1 MQGGYL
7 EVSQAE
13 QEATSTDKPISNHP
27 KIISEKGY
35 RCVCLN
41 ARSIVNKKNELN
53 IMVEDIDPHII
64 GITESWANIDITDA
78 ELGLTGYVMFR
89 KDRIGRRGG
98 GVILYV
104 KESIQ
109 AYEIKLEREADCD
122 EAVWCKIV
130 SGNSKLTIGLVYRS
144 PNINE
149 EDNTKIKNAIKE
161 VSKGECIIM
170 GDFNHGHIQWNSLE
184 STGIEDQQFLCLI
197 QDSFLTQHVLEP
209 TRGENVLDIVLS
221 SQQELVDNVK
231 IFEPLGNSDHNQIHF
246 DINVKSESKNK
257 KTYKRNFHKGNYKD
271 MRKYLAQLDWN
282 NMLMDK
288 TAIECWNILKYEI
301 ESIID
306 KFVPFRKQGKRC
318 RKKHLS
324 KEAIRKIMLKQ
335 TMWRVY
341 RRTRKEE
348 DYAKYKEALNAATTE
363 IRQSKRSY
371 EQKLACNIK
380 TDSKSFYAYV
390 RSKQNVQDKVG
401 PLEDSAGNIIS
412 QGFLMAEDLNGY
424 FSSVFTKED
433 ISSLPVADAKFQG
446 AKSDYLGPLVVT
458 PELVARK
465 IKAMKDNK
473 SPGVDGIPPK
483 LLMETVDQISIPLAR
498 VFNLSLKE
506 GVVPFEWKEANII
519 PLFKKGSRNKSENY
533 RPVSLTSVICK
544 LLERLIKD
552 HMVDFLV
559 KHKLLNSSQ
568 HGFLKARSC
577 LTNILCFLEEITKWI
592 DMGSPVDIIYL
603 DFQKA
608 FDKVPHQRL
617 LLKLK
622 AHGIGDS
629 ITDWIEQWLTDRRQR
644 VVVDGEVSNWKSV
657 LSGVPQGSV
666 LGPILFLIY
675 INDLDDSITS
685 NVLKFADDTKLF
697 RKVNTDGDK
706 QHLQNDLD
714 RLVKWSEKWQM
725 LFNFGK
731 CKCLH
736 TGHRNLNVNY
746 KMGATVLGTTVK
758 EKDLGVTISADMKV
772 SEQCGI
778 AASKGNQILGLIRRN
793 ITYKGK
799 KLIIPLYK
807 AIVRP
812 HLEYCIQAW
821 RPYRKKDIDTLER
834 IQRRATKMIPELRD
848 LSYEERLKECGL
860 TTLETRRLRG
870 DQIEVFKI
878 LNGYEN
884 IDRNMF
890 FSLKKDSRT
899 RGHQVKLVK
908 DQCRLDIRK
917 HSFSQRTINEWNKLS
932 TDCVT
937 ASSVNM
943 FKNKVDTYIR
953 RAGYK

>member
-1 MQGGYL
+1 M
-7 EVSQAE
+7 
-13 QEATSTDKPISNHP
+13 N
-27 KIISEKGY
+27 
-35 RCVCLN
+35 
-41 ARSIVNKKNELN
+41 
-53 IMVEDIDPHII
+53 
-64 GITESWANIDITDA
+64 
-78 ELGLTGYVMFR
+78 
-89 KDRIGRRGG
+89 
-98 GVILYV
+98 
-104 KESIQ
+104 
-109 AYEIKLEREADCD
+109 
-122 EAVWCKIV
+122 
-130 SGNSKLTIGLVYRS
+130 
-144 PNINE
+144 
-149 EDNTKIKNAIKE
+149 
-161 VSKGECIIM
+161 
-170 GDFNHGHIQWNSLE
+170 
-184 STGIEDQQFLCLI
+184 
-197 QDSFLTQHVLEP
+197 
-209 TRGENVLDIVLS
+209 
-221 SQQELVDNVK
+221 
-231 IFEPLGNSDHNQIHF
+231 
-246 DINVKSESKNK
+246 
-257 KTYKRNFHKGNYKD
+257 
-271 MRKYLAQLDWN
+271 
-282 NMLMDK
+282 K

-306 KFVPFRKQGKRC
+306 KFVPFQKQGKRC

-324 KEAIRKIMLKQ
+324 KEAIRKIMVKQ

-341 RRTRKEE
+341 RRTIKEE

-380 TDSKSFYAYV
+380 NDSKSFYAYV
-390 RSKQNVQDKVG
+390 RSKKNVQDKVG

-424 FSSVFTKED
+424 FSSMFTKED

-446 AKSDYLGPLVVT
+446 AKSDYLGPLVV
-458 PELVARK
+458 

-483 LLMETVDQISIPLAR
+483 LLMETVEQISIPLAR

-544 LLERLIKD
+544 LLEKLIKD

-577 LTNILCFLEEITKWI
+577 LTNMLCFLEEITKWI
-592 DMGSPVDIIYL
+592 DVGSPVDIIYL

-736 TGHRNLNVNY
+736 TGHGNLNVNY
-746 KMGATVLGTTVK
+746 KMGDTVLGTTVK

-899 RGHQVKLVK
+899 RGHEVKLVK

-917 HSFSQRTINEWNKLS
+917 HSFSQRTINEWNNLS

-943 FKNKVDTYIR
+943 FKNKVDTYLR

>member
-1 MQGGYL
+1 
-7 EVSQAE
+7 
-13 QEATSTDKPISNHP
+13 
-27 KIISEKGY
+27 
-35 RCVCLN
+35 
-41 ARSIVNKKNELN
+41 
-53 IMVEDIDPHII
+53 
-64 GITESWANIDITDA
+64 
-78 ELGLTGYVMFR
+78 
-89 KDRIGRRGG
+89 
-98 GVILYV
+98 
-104 KESIQ
+104 
-109 AYEIKLEREADCD
+109 
-122 EAVWCKIV
+122 
-130 SGNSKLTIGLVYRS
+130 
-144 PNINE
+144 
-149 EDNTKIKNAIKE
+149 
-161 VSKGECIIM
+161 
-170 GDFNHGHIQWNSLE
+170 
-184 STGIEDQQFLCLI
+184 
-197 QDSFLTQHVLEP
+197 
-209 TRGENVLDIVLS
+209 
-221 SQQELVDNVK
+221 
-231 IFEPLGNSDHNQIHF
+231 
-246 DINVKSESKNK
+246 
-257 KTYKRNFHKGNYKD
+257 
-271 MRKYLAQLDWN
+271 
-282 NMLMDK
+282 
-288 TAIECWNILKYEI
+288 
-301 ESIID
+301 
-306 KFVPFRKQGKRC
+306 
-318 RKKHLS
+318 
-324 KEAIRKIMLKQ
+324 MLKQ

-341 RRTRKEE
+341 RRTRKDE

-380 TDSKSFYAYV
+380 NDSKSFYAYV

-424 FSSVFTKED
+424 FSSEFTKED
-433 ISSLPVADAKFQG
+433 ISPLPVADAKFQG

-458 PELVARK
+458 PELVAKK
-465 IKAMKDNK
+465 IK

-483 LLMETVDQISIPLAR
+483 LLMETVEQISIPLAR

-552 HMVDFLV
+552 HMVEFLV

-568 HGFLKARSC
+568 HGLLKARSC
-577 LTNILCFLEEITKWI
+577 LTNMLCFLEEITKWI
-592 DMGSPVDIIYL
+592 DVGSPVDIIYL
-603 DFQKA
+603 DFHKA

-746 KMGATVLGTTVK
+746 KMGDTVLGTTVK
-758 EKDLGVTISADMKV
+758 EKDLRVTVSADMKV
-772 SEQCGI
+772 SEQYGI

-834 IQRRATKMIPELRD
+834 IQRRATKIIPELRD

-899 RGHQVKLVK
+899 RGHEVKLVK

-943 FKNKVDTYIR
+943 FKNKVDTYLR

>member
-1 MQGGYL
+1 M
-7 EVSQAE
+7 
-13 QEATSTDKPISNHP
+13 
-27 KIISEKGY
+27 
-35 RCVCLN
+35 
-41 ARSIVNKKNELN
+41 
-53 IMVEDIDPHII
+53 
-64 GITESWANIDITDA
+64 
-78 ELGLTGYVMFR
+78 
-89 KDRIGRRGG
+89 
-98 GVILYV
+98 
-104 KESIQ
+104 
-109 AYEIKLEREADCD
+109 
-122 EAVWCKIV
+122 
-130 SGNSKLTIGLVYRS
+130 
-144 PNINE
+144 
-149 EDNTKIKNAIKE
+149 
-161 VSKGECIIM
+161 
-170 GDFNHGHIQWNSLE
+170 
-184 STGIEDQQFLCLI
+184 
-197 QDSFLTQHVLEP
+197 
-209 TRGENVLDIVLS
+209 
-221 SQQELVDNVK
+221 DNVK

-257 KTYKRNFHKGNYKD
+257 KTYNRNFHKGNYKD
-271 MRKYLAQLDWN
+271 MRKYLAKLDWN
-282 NMLMDK
+282 NMLMNK

-306 KFVPFRKQGKRC
+306 KFVPFQKQGKRC

-341 RRTRKEE
+341 RRTRKDE
-348 DYAKYKEALNAATTE
+348 DYAKYKEALNATTTE

-380 TDSKSFYAYV
+380 NDSKSFYAYV

-458 PELVARK
+458 PELVAKK

-483 LLMETVDQISIPLAR
+483 LLMETVEQISIPLAR

-577 LTNILCFLEEITKWI
+577 LTNMLCFLEEITKWI
-592 DMGSPVDIIYL
+592 DVGLPVDIIYL

-736 TGHRNLNVNY
+736 TGHGNLDVNY
-746 KMGATVLGTTVK
+746 KMGDTVLGTTVK

-834 IQRRATKMIPELRD
+834 IQRRTTKMIPELRD

-884 IDRNMF
+884 IDRNMYG
-890 FSLKKDSRT
+890 FSIFGRT
-899 RGHQVKLVK
+899 ETSCPSMTV
-908 DQCRLDIRK
+908 
-917 HSFSQRTINEWNKLS
+917 SF
-932 TDCVT
+932 
-937 ASSVNM
+937 
-943 FKNKVDTYIR
+943 
-953 RAGYK
+953 

>member
-1 MQGGYL
+1 
-7 EVSQAE
+7 
-13 QEATSTDKPISNHP
+13 
-27 KIISEKGY
+27 
-35 RCVCLN
+35 
-41 ARSIVNKKNELN
+41 
-53 IMVEDIDPHII
+53 
-64 GITESWANIDITDA
+64 
-78 ELGLTGYVMFR
+78 
-89 KDRIGRRGG
+89 
-98 GVILYV
+98 
-104 KESIQ
+104 
-109 AYEIKLEREADCD
+109 
-122 EAVWCKIV
+122 
-130 SGNSKLTIGLVYRS
+130 
-144 PNINE
+144 
-149 EDNTKIKNAIKE
+149 
-161 VSKGECIIM
+161 
-170 GDFNHGHIQWNSLE
+170 
-184 STGIEDQQFLCLI
+184 
-197 QDSFLTQHVLEP
+197 
-209 TRGENVLDIVLS
+209 
-221 SQQELVDNVK
+221 
-231 IFEPLGNSDHNQIHF
+231 
-246 DINVKSESKNK
+246 
-257 KTYKRNFHKGNYKD
+257 

-446 AKSDYLGPLVVT
+446 AKSDYLEPLVVT

-577 LTNILCFLEEITKWI
+577 LTNMLCFLEEITKWI

-675 INDLDDSITS
+675 INDLDESITS

-736 TGHRNLNVNY
+736 TGHGNLNVNY

-772 SEQCGI
+772 SQQCGI

-899 RGHQVKLVK
+899 RGHEVKLVK

>member
-1 MQGGYL
+1 M
-7 EVSQAE
+7 
-13 QEATSTDKPISNHP
+13 N
-27 KIISEKGY
+27 
-35 RCVCLN
+35 
-41 ARSIVNKKNELN
+41 
-53 IMVEDIDPHII
+53 
-64 GITESWANIDITDA
+64 
-78 ELGLTGYVMFR
+78 
-89 KDRIGRRGG
+89 
-98 GVILYV
+98 
-104 KESIQ
+104 
-109 AYEIKLEREADCD
+109 
-122 EAVWCKIV
+122 
-130 SGNSKLTIGLVYRS
+130 
-144 PNINE
+144 
-149 EDNTKIKNAIKE
+149 
-161 VSKGECIIM
+161 
-170 GDFNHGHIQWNSLE
+170 
-184 STGIEDQQFLCLI
+184 
-197 QDSFLTQHVLEP
+197 
-209 TRGENVLDIVLS
+209 
-221 SQQELVDNVK
+221 
-231 IFEPLGNSDHNQIHF
+231 
-246 DINVKSESKNK
+246 
-257 KTYKRNFHKGNYKD
+257 
-271 MRKYLAQLDWN
+271 
-282 NMLMDK
+282 K

-306 KFVPFRKQGKRC
+306 KFVPFQKQGKRC

-341 RRTRKEE
+341 RRTRKDE

-380 TDSKSFYAYV
+380 NDSKSFYAYV

-458 PELVARK
+458 PELVAKK

-483 LLMETVDQISIPLAR
+483 LLMETVEQISIPLAR

-552 HMVDFLV
+552 HMVEFLV
-559 KHKLLNSSQ
+559 KHNLFNSSQ

-577 LTNILCFLEEITKWI
+577 LTNMLCFLEEITKWI
-592 DMGSPVDIIYL
+592 DVGSPVDIIYL

-746 KMGATVLGTTVK
+746 KMGDTVLGTTVK

-778 AASKGNQILGLIRRN
+778 AASKGNKILGLIRRN

-899 RGHQVKLVK
+899 RGH
-908 DQCRLDIRK
+908 
-917 HSFSQRTINEWNKLS
+917 E
-932 TDCVT
+932 
-937 ASSVNM
+937 VN
-943 FKNKVDTYIR
+943 R
-953 RAGYK
+953 GQ

>member
-1 MQGGYL
+1 
-7 EVSQAE
+7 
-13 QEATSTDKPISNHP
+13 
-27 KIISEKGY
+27 
-35 RCVCLN
+35 
-41 ARSIVNKKNELN
+41 
-53 IMVEDIDPHII
+53 
-64 GITESWANIDITDA
+64 
-78 ELGLTGYVMFR
+78 
-89 KDRIGRRGG
+89 
-98 GVILYV
+98 
-104 KESIQ
+104 
-109 AYEIKLEREADCD
+109 
-122 EAVWCKIV
+122 
-130 SGNSKLTIGLVYRS
+130 
-144 PNINE
+144 
-149 EDNTKIKNAIKE
+149 
-161 VSKGECIIM
+161 
-170 GDFNHGHIQWNSLE
+170 
-184 STGIEDQQFLCLI
+184 
-197 QDSFLTQHVLEP
+197 
-209 TRGENVLDIVLS
+209 
-221 SQQELVDNVK
+221 
-231 IFEPLGNSDHNQIHF
+231 
-246 DINVKSESKNK
+246 
-257 KTYKRNFHKGNYKD
+257 
-271 MRKYLAQLDWN
+271 
-282 NMLMDK
+282 MLMNK

-306 KFVPFRKQGKRC
+306 KFVPFQKQGKRC

-341 RRTRKEE
+341 RRTRKDE
-348 DYAKYKEALNAATTE
+348 DYSKYKEALNAATTE

-371 EQKLACNIK
+371 EQTLACNIK
-380 TDSKSFYAYV
+380 NDSKSFYAYV

-446 AKSDYLGPLVVT
+446 AKSDYLGPLVVA
-458 PELVARK
+458 PELVAKK

-483 LLMETVDQISIPLAR
+483 LLMETVEQISIPLAR

-506 GVVPFEWKEANII
+506 GVDPFEWKEANII
-519 PLFKKGSRNKSENY
+519 PLFKK
-533 RPVSLTSVICK
+533 
-544 LLERLIKD
+544 
-552 HMVDFLV
+552 VDFLV

-577 LTNILCFLEEITKWI
+577 LTYMLCFLEEITKWI
-592 DMGSPVDIIYL
+592 DLGSPVDIIYL

-685 NVLKFADDTKLF
+685 NLLKFADDTKLF

-736 TGHRNLNVNY
+736 TGHGNLNVNY
-746 KMGATVLGTTVK
+746 KMGDTALGTTVK

-848 LSYEERLKECGL
+848 LSYKERLKECGL

-899 RGHQVKLVK
+899 RGHEVKLVK

-943 FKNKVDTYIR
+943 FKNKVDTYLR